1 VTVCGLEGG
10 SAQVTELF
18 DLLSKRNDFA
28 LLRVS
33 DESVEV
39 RGKLALSAG
48 IQETK
53 GFAVLIALVS
63 VEKHQH
69 SLVSQVSLT

>member
-1 VTVCGLEGG
+1 MTVCGLEWG

-18 DLLSKRNDFA
+18 DLLSKRNDLA
-28 LLRVS
+28 LLGVS

-39 RGKLALSAG
+39 SRELALRAR

-63 VEKHQH
+63 VEKH
-69 SLVSQVSLT
+69 